1 MNTVNDDFN
10 WVMKVL
16 NSCETISHVMSTEK
30 LFDNF
35 KNKHKDYFKSLDKKD
50 LLKKT
55 LKNEFKTSMREKL
68 TTIKN
73 T

>member
-1 MNTVNDDFN
+1 MENINKDFN
-10 WVMKVL
+10 WVLNVL
-16 NSCETISHVMSTEK
+16 DSCETLTQVRRTER

-35 KNKHKDYFKSLDKKD
+35 KNKHKDYFKSLGKKD

-73 T
+73 A